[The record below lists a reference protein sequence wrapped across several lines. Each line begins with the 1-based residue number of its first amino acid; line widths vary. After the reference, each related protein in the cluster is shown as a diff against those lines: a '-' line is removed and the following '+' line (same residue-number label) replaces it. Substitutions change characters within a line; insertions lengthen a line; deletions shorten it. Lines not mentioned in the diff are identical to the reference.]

1 MIGIVQPCIG
11 LKAQNTD
18 GTTGIYLTE
27 TDYKANKLSYVL
39 SINDRIELHEFLD
52 GKNVSLT
59 YQGKKVKL
67 AKSEIYGYHEN
78 NQDFRFYHNEIY
90 RIADTAGFTLYTR
103 QILVQQG
110 KGYTAANQNF
120 YSVDISQPILELTI
134 ANLSNSFPADT
145 GFRYSLRNYFVSDGD
160 LMEYDEQTN
169 RYKIKYLYF
178 QQKQVIASHGVK

>member
-1 MIGIVQPCIG
+1 MIGIVLPAIG
-11 LKAQNTD
+11 LKAQNTN
-18 GTTGIYLTE
+18 GTTGIYLTAQ
-27 TDYKANKLSYVL
+27 DYKANKLSYVL
-39 SINDRIELHEFLD
+39 SNGDKIELHEFLD

-59 YQGKKVKL
+59 YQGQKIKL
-67 AKSEIYGYHEN
+67 AKSGIYGYHEN
-78 NQDFRFYHNEIY
+78 GQNFRFYHNEIY

-110 KGYTAANQNF
+110 KGYTAATRNF
-120 YSVDISQPILELTI
+120 YSVDIAQPVLELTI
-134 ANLSNSFPADT
+134 ANLSNSFSADT

-160 LMEYDEQTN
+160 LMEYDKQTN